1 MYRTSLLCLLATVAF
16 AQPDSHRQI
25 MSGSGT
31 LRSGV
36 VVRFKTVLSWNG
48 TPAVDIGRGLGEG
61 GISVT
66 SDAVQRIMIDRRNG
80 SYFGYDLLIAS
91 AGGDHLA
98 ATFRPPSDA
107 DTSLRQAPVLRY
119 PPTQVLRD

>member
-1 MYRTSLLCLLATVAF
+1 MFKTSLLCLFAAIGF

-36 VVRFKTVLSWNG
+36 MVRFKTVLSWNG

-66 SDAVQRIMIDRRNG
+66 SDAIHRVMIDRRNG
-80 SYFGYDLLIAS
+80 NYFGYDLAIT
-91 AGGDHLA
+91 AGQDQLV
-98 ATFRPPSDA
+98 ATFRPPTA
-107 DTSLRQAPVLRY
+107 
-119 PPTQVLRD
+119 